1 LSAYCAFEIRRV
13 TCAPFAIVAKR
24 NEQDRNMYVRPDIAG
39 NSTTAQPMRDA
50 AAFWRCAHE
59 GRTALD

>member
-1 LSAYCAFEIRRV
+1 
-13 TCAPFAIVAKR
+13 
-24 NEQDRNMYVRPDIAG
+24 MYVRPDIAG

-59 GRTALD
+59 RRTALD